1 MQVEVSTDRNVEGT
15 GELIGRLKAEVH
27 EDLSRFR
34 ERLTRVEV
42 HLATKTLASGAS
54 GKHGTLEARPA
65 GQPDRRSYQDYRRWM
80 PVLSNSKPQAGS
92 CCPNHPENGS
102 GVRSPSAP
110 LRVSE
115 PAV

>member
-15 GELIGRLKAEVH
+15 VELIGRPKAEVH

-65 GQPDRRSYQDYRRWM
+65 GQPPVDRS
-80 PVLSNSKPQAGS
+80 LEAKP
-92 CCPNHPENGS
+92 
-102 GVRSPSAP
+102 
-110 LRVSE
+110 
-115 PAV
+115 